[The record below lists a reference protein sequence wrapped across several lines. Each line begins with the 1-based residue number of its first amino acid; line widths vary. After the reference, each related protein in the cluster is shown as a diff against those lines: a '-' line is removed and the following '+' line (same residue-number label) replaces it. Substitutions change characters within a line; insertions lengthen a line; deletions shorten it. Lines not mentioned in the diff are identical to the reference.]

1 MVIPRAGSIDSL
13 APARLT
19 PAGASSMSRGSAGSV
34 PAPASAHFRL
44 SIVDFR
50 LQQRTEHYI
59 TNPFRDLVPAD
70 SILRR
75 RLPLLN

>member
-1 MVIPRAGSIDSL
+1 MPVRLIRSL
-13 APARLT
+13 RELT
-19 PAGASSMSRGSAGSV
+19 PGGLRLCRAAPAGSV
-34 PAPASAHFRL
+34 PAPALAYFRL

>member
-1 MVIPRAGSIDSL
+1 MVIPGAGSIDSL

-19 PAGASSMSRGSAGSV
+19 PPGLRLCRTAPAGSA

-44 SIVDFR
+44 STVDFR